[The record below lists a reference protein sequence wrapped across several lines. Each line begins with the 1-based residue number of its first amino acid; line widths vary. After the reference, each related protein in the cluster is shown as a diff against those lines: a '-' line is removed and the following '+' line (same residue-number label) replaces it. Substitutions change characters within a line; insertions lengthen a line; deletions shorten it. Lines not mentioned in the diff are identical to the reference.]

1 MLGKILGK
9 HKEKTSELISEYSE
23 KHKQGNLNL
32 EDEVFL
38 ESTNIPKTI
47 KQYEDIMNLAAPTAF
62 TDEEL
67 ESEVRY
73 RYLMEVGAEYHH
85 AYE

>member
-1 MLGKILGK
+1 
-9 HKEKTSELISEYSE
+9 
-23 KHKQGNLNL
+23 
-32 EDEVFL
+32 
-38 ESTNIPKTI
+38 
-47 KQYEDIMNLAAPTAF
+47 MNLAAPTAF